1 MMGVVNQLYFNK
13 IKCSLIFFF
22 NYGYIYR
29 EKILI
34 ASLEDLGFI

>member
-13 IKCSLIFFF
+13 IKCSLIFF